1 MNVKC
6 PVNLFRYSFL
16 IWILRIIIIT
26 ADEKNSNKT
35 VELAARPKKSMRV

>member
-6 PVNLFRYSFL
+6 PVNLFRYSFNL
-16 IWILRIIIIT
+16 ILRIIIIT